1 MAGQWFFLSECPFI
15 VGLGRSGNEESG
27 HATGRVNKDMSSAA
41 ISLRAVVFDCPDPSA
56 LATFYADLL
65 NGQLDVSDP
74 EWCEVH
80 GGDLPFKLAFQLATP
95 YDPPVW
101 PDGAPQQM
109 HLDLTVSDLGAAS
122 LRAVELGAAV
132 LTGPVE
138 EPGCIWIV
146 HADPAGHPF
155 CLCEQR

>member
-1 MAGQWFFLSECPFI
+1 
-15 VGLGRSGNEESG
+15 
-27 HATGRVNKDMSSAA
+27 MSTAA

-65 NGQLDVSDP
+65 NGQLDVSNP

-80 GGDLPFKLAFQLATP
+80 VGDLPFKLAFQLVAT

-101 PDGAPQQM
+101 PDGIPQQM
-109 HLDLTVSDLGAAS
+109 HLDLTVSDLDATS
-122 LRAVELGAAV
+122 LRAVALGAAV

-138 EPGCIWIV
+138 EPGCRWIV

-155 CLCEQR
+155 CLCWQL

>member
-1 MAGQWFFLSECPFI
+1 
-15 VGLGRSGNEESG
+15 
-27 HATGRVNKDMSSAA
+27 MSSAA
-41 ISLRAVVFDCPDPSA
+41 ISLRAIVFDCPDPSA

-74 EWCEVH
+74 TWCEVRAGH
-80 GGDLPFKLAFQLATP
+80 PLVKLAFQLAEP

-101 PDGAPQQM
+101 PVGTPQQM

-122 LRAVELGAAV
+122 TRAVELGAAV

-138 EPGCIWIV
+138 EPGCTWIV

-155 CLCEQR
+155 CLCKRL

>member
-1 MAGQWFFLSECPFI
+1 
-15 VGLGRSGNEESG
+15 
-27 HATGRVNKDMSSAA
+27 MSSAS

-74 EWCEVH
+74 GWCEVH
-80 GGDLPFKLAFQLATP
+80 AGEGSVRLAFQLAVP
-95 YDPPVW
+95 YDPPAW

-122 LRAVELGAAV
+122 RRAVELGARV

-138 EPGCIWIV
+138 EPGCTWIV

-155 CLCEQR
+155 CLCQKP

>member
-1 MAGQWFFLSECPFI
+1 MP
-15 VGLGRSGNEESG
+15 
-27 HATGRVNKDMSSAA
+27 SAA

-80 GGDLPFKLAFQLATP
+80 ARNPPFKLAFQLATP

>member
-1 MAGQWFFLSECPFI
+1 
-15 VGLGRSGNEESG
+15 
-27 HATGRVNKDMSSAA
+27 MSSAA
-41 ISLRAVVFDCPDPSA
+41 ISLRAIVLDCPDPPS

-74 EWCEVH
+74 GWCEVRA
-80 GGDLPFKLAFQLATP
+80 GDLSVKLAFQLAVP

-101 PDGAPQQM
+101 PDGTPQQV
-109 HLDLTVSDLGAAS
+109 HLDLTVSDLHSAS
-122 LRAVELGAAV
+122 LRAVELGATV

-138 EPGCIWIV
+138 DPGCTWIV

-155 CLCEQR
+155 CLCKKR